1 MTSLPQAI
9 GSLAL
14 AALLSACAQ
23 SPQAPPAPPPQA
35 RSAPPPAPMDFSQT
49 LPAYD
54 WDLAAAYDARGQS
67 MPGWRLPGRPPLR
80 LHFQDDRLAV
90 QNLCNAI
97 GASYRLAGERIEV
110 GLGAMTKRL
119 CPEAGLMALEQRVAA
134 QLPLAQRL
142 VLRRGAGN
150 AALQLALHFA
160 DGARWELVGAPTPAT
175 RYGSAGERVFLEV
188 APRTVPCNNP
198 LMPRTQCLRV
208 RELRYDDRGLR
219 QGAGE
224 WRVLHG
230 GIEGFDHE
238 AGFRQ
243 VLRVQR
249 FPTARPGQ
257 PAPADAPDH
266 AYVLDTVIETERV
279 R

>member
-1 MTSLPQAI
+1 MTSLPKALS
-9 GSLAL
+9 SLAL

-23 SPQAPPAPPPQA
+23 SPQTPTAPPPQPLP
-35 RSAPPPAPMDFSQT
+35 APQPAPMDFSQT

-54 WDLAAAYDARGQS
+54 WDLTAAYDARGQS
-67 MPGWRLPGRPPLR
+67 VPDWRLPGRPPLR
-80 LHFQDDRLAV
+80 LHFEGDRLAV
-90 QNLCNAI
+90 QNLCNTL
-97 GASYRLAGERIEV
+97 GASYRLTGDRIEV
-110 GLGAMTKRL
+110 GMGVATKRL
-119 CPEAGLMALEQRVAA
+119 CPEPRLMALEQRVAT
-134 QLPLAQRL
+134 QMPQAQRIAL
-142 VLRRGAGN
+142 QRGAGN
-150 AALQLALHFA
+150 TAPRLVLHFA

-198 LMPRTQCLRV
+198 LMPRAQCLRV

-219 QGAGE
+219 QSAGE

-230 GIEGFDHE
+230 GIEGFEHE

-243 VLRVQR
+243 VVRVQR

-257 PAPADAPDH
+257 PTPADAPSH
-266 AYVLDTVIETERV
+266 AYVLDTVIETERM

>member
-23 SPQAPPAPPPQA
+23 SPQTPPAPPPQA
-35 RSAPPPAPMDFSQT
+35 RPAPPPAPMDFSQT

-67 MPGWRLPGRPPLR
+67 MPGWRLPGRQPLR

-97 GASYRLAGERIEV
+97 GASYQLAGERIEV
-110 GLGAMTKRL
+110 GLGVMTKRL

-150 AALQLALHFA
+150 AAPQLALHFT

-198 LMPRTQCLRV
+198 LMPRAQCLRV

-219 QGAGE
+219 QSAGE

-230 GIEGFDHE
+230 GIEGFEHE

-257 PAPADAPDH
+257 PTPADAPTH